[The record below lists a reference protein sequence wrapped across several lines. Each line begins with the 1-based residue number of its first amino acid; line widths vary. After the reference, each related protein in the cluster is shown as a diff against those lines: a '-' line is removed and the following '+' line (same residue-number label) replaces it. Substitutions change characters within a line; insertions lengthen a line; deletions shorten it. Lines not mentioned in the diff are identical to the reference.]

1 MRLLRSILLT
11 AEGILS
17 IIFSIRFFNM
27 EDGSYE
33 PNATYGG
40 DAYTGMQNA
49 SAQAANNIQDL
60 TKNVNKGMGYMLM
73 IAGLTLISI
82 GVSPVSCEKKKE
94 DTNDQESKTNTAVSA
109 QPSNESQDIQ
119 DADISKNETEA

>member
-11 AEGILS
+11 AVGILS
-17 IIFSIRFFNM
+17 IIFSIRCFNM

-60 TKNVNKGMGYMLM
+60 TKNVNQGMGFMLM
-73 IAGLTLISI
+73 IAGLTLVSV
-82 GVSPVSCEKKKE
+82 GVSPNACAKG
-94 DTNDQESKTNTAVSA
+94 NDGKTNTETKSA
-109 QPSNESQDIQ
+109 TDENVLPTTQDTR
-119 DADISKNETEA
+119 DTEPEA

>member
-11 AEGILS
+11 AVGILS
-17 IIFSIRFFNM
+17 IIFSIRCFNM

-60 TKNVNKGMGYMLM
+60 TKNVNQGMGFMLL

-82 GVSPVSCEKKKE
+82 GVSPSSGEKKE
-94 DTNDQESKTNTAVSA
+94 DKNNQENKPSTTDTAHH
-109 QPSNESQDIQ
+109 SQETLVIQ
-119 DADISKNETEA
+119 SDDNSKNETEA